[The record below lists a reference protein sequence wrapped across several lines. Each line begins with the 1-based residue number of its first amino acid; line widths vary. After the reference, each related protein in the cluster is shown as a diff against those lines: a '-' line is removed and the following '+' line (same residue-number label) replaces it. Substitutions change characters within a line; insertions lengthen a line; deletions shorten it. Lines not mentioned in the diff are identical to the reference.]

1 MRECAK
7 HMHGGLRSFS
17 CPESEANA
25 LERFV
30 REKEKGDAGYATK
43 NAVFYGTTNE
53 TVCASKKQTKLHEIK
68 FPSAK
73 PPNRIELLYQQSTEK
88 AMFK

>member
-7 HMHGGLRSFS
+7 HMHGDLRSFS

-30 REKEKGDAGYATK
+30 REKENADAGYSTK
-43 NAVFYGTTNE
+43 NAEF
-53 TVCASKKQTKLHEIK
+53 
-68 FPSAK
+68 
-73 PPNRIELLYQQSTEK
+73 
-88 AMFK
+88 